1 MGALLALLTPLRL
14 LNETLL
20 AAGRAVGIVCVALM
34 VAAILIQVFFRYVL
48 GNALPWPDEAA
59 RFLMLWMTGLMAPMA
74 FRRGGFVAIDMVVRA
89 LPLRLGAILSLA
101 LLCLSLLVLVVGFR
115 IGANEVC
122 GFGGRFDTVSLY
134 VPDAGVRVNMAAICG
149 FDIINAF
156 SIAETRGWMKVPRW
170 WMMLS
175 IHVGVGLMILVCVE
189 LILRNLVSLLGG
201 AHRLPVIRGA
211 EMAGAE

>member
-1 MGALLALLTPLRL
+1 MGVLLALLAPLRL
-14 LNETLL
+14 LNEGLL
-20 AAGRAVGIVCVALM
+20 AVGRALGIACVALM
-34 VAAILIQVFFRYVL
+34 VLAILIQVFFRYVL

-59 RFLMLWMTGLMAPMA
+59 RFLMLWMTGLMAPTA

-101 LLCLSLLVLVVGFR
+101 LLCLAMLILVIGFR

-134 VPDAGVRVNMAAICG
+134 VPDMGVRVNMAALCG
-149 FDIINAF
+149 FDILNAF
-156 SIAETRGWMKVPRW
+156 SLTQTSGWMKVPRW

-175 IHVGVGLMILVCVE
+175 IHVGVGLMVLVCLE
-189 LILRNLVSLLGG
+189 LILRNVVSLLGG
-201 AHRLPVIRGA
+201 AHRLPLIRGA

>member
-1 MGALLALLTPLRL
+1 MGALLALLAPLRL

-20 AAGRAVGIVCVALM
+20 AIGRALGIVCVALM
-34 VAAILIQVFFRYVL
+34 VVAILIQVFFRYVL

-59 RFLMLWMTGLMAPMA
+59 RFLMLWMTGLMAPTA

-101 LLCLSLLVLVVGFR
+101 LLCLALLVLLVGFR

-134 VPDAGVRVNMAAICG
+134 VPDLGVRVNMAALCG
-149 FDIINAF
+149 FDILNAF
-156 SIAETRGWMKVPRW
+156 SLADTTGWMKVPRW

-175 IHVGVGLMILVCVE
+175 IHVGVALMVLVSVE
-189 LILRNLVSLLGG
+189 LILRNVISLFGG
-201 AHRLPVIRGA
+201 AHRLPLIRGA